1 MKNTNV
7 RQNMLSLTSWLR
19 VDGMAL
25 QGCVSNR
32 AKKIPS
38 PKWQGDCKITFP
50 KF

>member
-25 QGCVSNR
+25 QGYVSNR
-32 AKKIPS
+32 AKKNPLA
-38 PKWQGDCKITFP
+38 KMARGL
-50 KF
+50 